1 MRIAQ
6 VAPLYES
13 VPPKLYGGT
22 ERVVY
27 NLTEE
32 LIDQGH
38 EVTLFASGD
47 SLTRARLESMCPK
60 ALRSDPQCVDP
71 LAAQVR
77 MVNRIFNLRDEFDV
91 VHFHID
97 YIHFPVLQRERLPAV
112 TTLHGRLDIPDLAPL
127 YREFCDTP
135 VVSISDSQ
143 REPLPWLD
151 WRRTVHHGMN
161 ENDYRFYGQAGKY
174 LAFLGRISPEKGL
187 DQAIRIARRAGM
199 KLKVAAKVD
208 RADRLYFETEI
219 KHLLNDP
226 LVEFIGEIGFP
237 ETNAFLG
244 NAAALLFPIQWP
256 EPFGLVMIEAMA
268 AGTPVIAYKR
278 GSVPEVIQD
287 GVSGFVVHNVEE
299 AAHAVTKIDSLD
311 RLACRKDFELRFSA
325 TRMCRDYL
333 SVYEGLLQTTPAIVR
348 TSPGDMSWQ
357 RSA

>member
-27 NLTEE
+27 YLTEQ
-32 LIDQGH
+32 LVNHGH
-38 EVTLFASGD
+38 DVTLFASGD
-47 SLTRARLESMCPK
+47 SLTRARLEIMCPK
-60 ALRSDPQCVDP
+60 ALRSEPQCIDS
-71 LAAQVR
+71 LAAHVR
-77 MVNRIFNLRDEFDV
+77 MVNRVFKLREEFDV
-91 VHFHID
+91 IHFHID
-97 YIHFPVLQRERLPAV
+97 YLHFPVSQRERVPSV
-112 TTLHGRLDIPDLAPL
+112 TTLHGRLDIPDLVPL
-127 YREFCDTP
+127 YREFPDMP
-135 VVSISDSQ
+135 VISISDSQ

-161 ENDYRFYGQAGKY
+161 ENDYQFYSRPGKY

-187 DQAIRIARRAGM
+187 DQAIAIARRAGM

-208 RADRLYFETEI
+208 RADRMYFETEI
-219 KHLLNDP
+219 KHLLDDP

-268 AGTPVIAYKR
+268 AGTPVIAYQR
-278 GSVPEVIQD
+278 GSVPEIIQD
-287 GVSGFVVHNVEE
+287 GVSGFIVHNVEE
-299 AAHAVTKIDSLD
+299 ATHAVTKIHSLD

-333 SVYEGLLQTTPAIVR
+333 SVYEGLMQTTPALVR
-348 TSPGDMSWQ
+348 TFPGDMSWQ